1 MDSGPPWAPRLWVSS
16 IYVLDWR
23 DIYPQFEVKK
33 VRLCEQVGMVAM
45 ATHWQNIVTGFE
57 VDTYVVLQ
65 VIRCRVGSSSASSP
79 AKQARE
85 LGDQRGQCRQD
96 SYRPR

>member
-65 VIRCRVGSSSASSP
+65 VIRWQSWQQFS
-79 AKQARE
+79 
-85 LGDQRGQCRQD
+85 
-96 SYRPR
+96 